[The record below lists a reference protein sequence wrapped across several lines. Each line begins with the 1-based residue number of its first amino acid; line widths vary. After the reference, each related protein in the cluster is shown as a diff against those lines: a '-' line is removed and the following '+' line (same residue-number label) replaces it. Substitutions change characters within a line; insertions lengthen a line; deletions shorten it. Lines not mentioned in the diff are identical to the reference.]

1 MQMIGWPQL
10 AIGTFGGEV
19 VFVDATDDGMGKF
32 RVVIGPS
39 DDQVDRGD
47 GKGTVA
53 VGWPDRNRWLRQ
65 GVRANAWVM
74 LDQVPLWFELW
85 RQMNGFPPLMSNA
98 DGKLDP
104 TKK

>member
-1 MQMIGWPQL
+1 MIGWPQL

-19 VFVDATDDGMGKF
+19 VFVDATDDGLGRF

-39 DDQVDRGD
+39 DDVVNRGD
-47 GKGTVA
+47 GQGPVK
-53 VGWPDRNRWLRQ
+53 VGWPDKQRWLRQ

-74 LDQVPLWFELW
+74 LNEVPLWFELW
-85 RQMNGFPPLMSNA
+85 RQINGFPPLISNA
-98 DGKLDP
+98 EGKLDP